1 MKSKLKYVLYW
12 KDTEIGKVFEN
23 ESGKYKYF
31 PDCSKMQEIGEI
43 PISMVGVPQFTWG
56 ELPYFFSQRLE
67 KDPECKNE
75 CRYITDKFSI
85 RKVS

>member
-43 PISMVGVPQFTWG
+43 PISHGWSSAVYLG
-56 ELPYFFSQRLE
+56 
-67 KDPECKNE
+67 
-75 CRYITDKFSI
+75 
-85 RKVS
+85 